1 MATIVNIPQGGGTG
15 SFLVSEAHGYRSR
28 ESITVAKGAGKLP
41 AGTVLGRLTA
51 AVGDGKVGEFV
62 PYVGGG
68 ASGAGVFAAICYEPI
83 DATAAAVNVT
93 GVVRDAEI
101 QRAALV
107 FATGNDTA
115 AQNAAFTGMA
125 ALGLALR

>member
-15 SFLVSEAHGYRSR
+15 SFLVSEANGYRSR
-28 ESITVAKGAGKLP
+28 ESIIVAQGAGKLP
-41 AGTVLGRLTA
+41 AGTVLARLTA
-51 AVGDGKVGEFV
+51 DVGAGKAGEFV
-62 PYVGGG
+62 PYLAGG
-68 ASGAGVFAAICYEPI
+68 ASGAGAFGAICYEPI

-93 GVVRDAEI
+93 GIVRDAEI

-107 FATGNDTA
+107 FAAGNDAA